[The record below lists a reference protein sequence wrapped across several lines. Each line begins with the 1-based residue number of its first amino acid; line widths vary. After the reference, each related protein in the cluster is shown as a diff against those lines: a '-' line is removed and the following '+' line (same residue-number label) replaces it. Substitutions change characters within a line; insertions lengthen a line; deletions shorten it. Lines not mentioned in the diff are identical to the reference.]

1 MLIPPRCFTCGE
13 VIADKWDIYIRTINE
28 RKNKSTE
35 NLKNNDLNVQFIDV
49 NDKVVKKS
57 IEGQV
62 LDDMGVHK
70 YCCRIPFLSTAHLIT
85 TI

>member
-1 MLIPPRCFTCGE
+1 M
-13 VIADKWDIYIRTINE
+13 K

-62 LDDMGVHK
+62 LLDDMGIHK